1 MKKFISIFSVIMCAV
16 MFATAFAACKPKD
29 IKDWENNQIN
39 DDGNPYYKDYYQV
52 FIYGFADSNG
62 DGVGDLKGVEQKLD
76 YIADLGFTGIW
87 LSPIHPSP
95 TAHKYDVTDYMDV
108 DEDFGTLADFESLV
122 TAAHAK
128 GISVMLDMVFN
139 HTSNHHPWFEA
150 AQKSFSE
157 NTQSKYRNYYMFTDS
172 QGSSYETFGGY
183 SHMPKLNLDN
193 SDVRA
198 EIDAICKFW
207 LQDYD
212 VDGFRLD
219 AALHYYGNASQ
230 NVAFMQWLMSTA
242 RKYNENVYMVG
253 EVWDNANSVY
263 AHYAENSV
271 QSFFNFATSTADGG
285 NQIPAIVGDT
295 VTDKAGELKTVVEAK
310 ENGTAKGIDAL
321 FASNHDTL
329 RVSNSAALGYVSR
342 RTNEFETSRFERHK
356 MGIALLYTQAGNVF
370 NYYGNEIGMRSGL
383 RMSTSDDY
391 LDHTYRTAMDWGNDC
406 EISHENGFAYKSYGN
421 STLYGEYDDYLGGVA
436 EQVNDQNSL
445 YNFYRRIMLLR
456 RQNPE
461 IARGKS
467 TFVAYNDSDV
477 ALIVRTYNGKSVLLA
492 YNLNSSESKTV
503 NIAQIISDNNLQ
515 GVLAGFL
522 SSDNGRDVK
531 LSNTTLKLPQFS
543 MAVVR

>member
-1 MKKFISIFSVIMCAV
+1 MKKFISILSAVLCAALFV
-16 MFATAFAACKPKD
+16 TAFAACKPKD
-29 IKDWENNQIN
+29 IKDWENNELYS
-39 DDGNPYYKDYYQV
+39 DSNPYYKDYYQV

-95 TAHKYDVTDYMDV
+95 TAHKYDVTNYLAV
-108 DEDFGTLADFESLV
+108 DEQFGTLADFESLV

-150 AQKSFSE
+150 AQQSFSS

-219 AALHYYGNASQ
+219 AALHYYGNVSQ
-230 NVAFMQWLMSTA
+230 NVAFMQWLMTTA

-263 AHYAENSV
+263 AHYADNSV

-285 NQIPAIVGDT
+285 NQIPVIVGDT

-342 RTNEFETSRFERHK
+342 RTNEFETARFERHK

-421 STLYGEYDDYLGGVA
+421 STLYGEYDDYIGGVA
-436 EQVNDQNSL
+436 EQINDQNSL

-522 SSDNGRDVK
+522 SSDNGRDVT
-531 LSNTTLKLPQFS
+531 LSKTALKLPQFS